1 MPKAPS
7 TTAHRGRAQPRPGV
21 RPQPD
26 DEFVPCAED
35 AADYALTQAQ
45 IDYLGDQLAD
55 QIVAVDEEHF
65 GPMDAADPAD
75 PSSDSLVT
83 LVYNVQDENYY
94 DCAVDTYTAGYFAPD
109 FASTAWA

>member
-1 MPKAPS
+1 MPTGAW
-7 TTAHRGRAQPRPGV
+7 TARGLHSLDPAFDHD
-21 RPQPD
+21 PD
-26 DEFVPCAED
+26 DEFEPCATAD
-35 AADYALTQAQ
+35 PADYVVTQAQ
-45 IDYLGDQLAD
+45 IDYLGDELAN

-65 GPMDAADPAD
+65 GPMDAADPSD

-109 FASTAWA
+109 FATTASA